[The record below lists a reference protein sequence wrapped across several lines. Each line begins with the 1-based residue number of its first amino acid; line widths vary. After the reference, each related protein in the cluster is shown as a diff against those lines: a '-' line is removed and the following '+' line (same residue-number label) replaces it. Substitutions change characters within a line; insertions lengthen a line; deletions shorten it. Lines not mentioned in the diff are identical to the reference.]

1 MNKAKNLMRIIGI
14 ISILLI
20 LEPFFKVLILKSQTG
35 LEWSLIW
42 NNILENSQTFQ
53 RFFMFWLISP
63 LTGIFLLSF
72 STTAY
77 LLYFGLSLFRVY
89 SLLTYVSYTWPYMSE
104 YPPAMSILFEV
115 SNLILMSYLFSPFL
129 QRFFLSKYLKN
140 YWDARGR
147 VECHLKT
154 FIFFKGMKN
163 PIEGI
168 IENISSGGV
177 SVSIDSSKID
187 DKTKIKDGTLTFYDQ
202 EGEPLNFHF
211 QIKSNRL
218 DDERILLGLEFL
230 GLSPKDKIILR
241 TLLTDDFL
249 IHERVFC

>member
-1 MNKAKNLMRIIGI
+1 MNKAKNLMRIIWM

-20 LEPFFKVLILKSQTG
+20 MEPFFKVLILKSQTG

-77 LLYFGLSLFRVY
+77 LLYFGLSLFRIY

-104 YPPAMSILFEV
+104 YPPAMSILFEGI
-115 SNLILMSYLFSPFL
+115 NFILMSYLFYPFL
-129 QRFFLSKYLKN
+129 QRFFLSKYLRN

-154 FIFFKGMKN
+154 FIFFKGMRN
-163 PIEGI
+163 PIEGV

-177 SVSIDSSKID
+177 SVSIDSYLIE
-187 DKTKIKDGTLTFYDQ
+187 DKNSLKPGTLTFYDQ
-202 EGEPLNFHF
+202 ENEPLNFHF
-211 QIKSNRL
+211 EIKSNRL
-218 DDERILLGLEFL
+218 GDDKIILGMEFL

-241 TLLTDDFL
+241 TLLTDDSL
-249 IHERVFC
+249 IHERVYC